1 MGGTYTYD
9 PSEITGY
16 GSNRMRF
23 ELGDTI
29 VDGGRAT
36 AVLADEEYE
45 QMISEHPTNWK
56 RAKLK
61 CLDAIVMRLSY
72 EVNTSLDGLSYSLDS
87 RAERWR
93 RMQKELK
100 KELSCGVP
108 TARKGSYYGPSDPHY
123 FHKNMQANMT
133 YPHDN

>member
-1 MGGTYTYD
+1 MAGTYSYD
-9 PSEITGY
+9 PGEIA
-16 GSNRMRF
+16 GSGMNRMRF

-29 VDGGRAT
+29 VEGGKAT

-45 QMISEHPTNWK
+45 QMISEYPSNWK

-100 KELSCGVP
+100 KELSSGVP
-108 TARKGSYYGPSDPHY
+108 TARKGSYYGPGDAHY
-123 FHKNMQANMT
+123 FHRNMQTNMN
-133 YPHDN
+133 YPHED

>member
-16 GSNRMRF
+16 GANRMRF

-45 QMISEHPTNWK
+45 QMISENPRNWK

-93 RMQKELK
+93 KMQKELK

-108 TARKGSYYGPSDPHY
+108 TARKESYYGPSDPHY
-123 FHKNMQANMT
+123 FHKNMQANMN
-133 YPHDN
+133 YPHES

>member
-1 MGGTYTYD
+1 MAGTYSYD
-9 PSEITGY
+9 PGMISDHGI
-16 GSNRMRF
+16 NRMRF

-29 VDGGRAT
+29 VEGGKVT
-36 AVLADEEYE
+36 ACLSDEEYA
-45 QMISEHPTNWK
+45 QIISEHASWK

-87 RAERWR
+87 RAERFR

-100 KELSCGVP
+100 KELSAGVP
-108 TARKGSYYGPSDPHY
+108 TARKNSFYGPGDAHY
-123 FHKNMQANMT
+123 FHKNMQANMS
-133 YPHDN
+133 YPHEN